1 LNFTRRYFL
10 EMSKL
15 QARVTRAT
23 SSSAAGPGWFGD
35 PMEVALVQFA
45 ADAMPALPHNPRV
58 AFARRVSR
66 RFMFSGRYS

>member
-1 LNFTRRYFL
+1 
-10 EMSKL
+10 
-15 QARVTRAT
+15 
-23 SSSAAGPGWFGD
+23 
-35 PMEVALVQFA
+35 MEVALVQFA